1 MDFLKIKNS
10 NITISKKAST
20 RKPTRLRVFI
30 LHHQR
35 SLNSIHLHD
44 LCKGLSSL
52 SSPSTQVWSPWS
64 VKKVKKND
72 PADSTEIAEVIQPQ
86 CIFSSGR
93 GGNFSPTK
101 CRDNRLTGDLL
112 SVNHFIYLCFFF
124 STVFILKVPGGWAK
138 ISVSFCLG
146 QGVRE
151 APCIKRG
158 KKKCLSSWFL
168 LDARGKPTACI

>member
-52 SSPSTQVWSPWS
+52 SSSSTQVWSPWS

-101 CRDNRLTGDLL
+101 CR
-112 SVNHFIYLCFFF
+112 FFF
-124 STVFILKVPGGWAK
+124 SFSVVTTVLQGIYLAWTILFIYVFFLNGIHTK
-138 ISVSFCLG
+138 
-146 QGVRE
+146 
-151 APCIKRG
+151 
-158 KKKCLSSWFL
+158 SSG
-168 LDARGKPTACI
+168 RMSQN